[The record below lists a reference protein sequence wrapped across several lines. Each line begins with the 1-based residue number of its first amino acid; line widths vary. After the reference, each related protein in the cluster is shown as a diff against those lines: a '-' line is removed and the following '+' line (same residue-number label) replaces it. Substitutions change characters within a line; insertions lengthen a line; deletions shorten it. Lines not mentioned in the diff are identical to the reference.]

1 MITMTK
7 DVFDAG
13 NSTNNDHDKDV
24 FKDDVKEDND
34 EKVVRHENHAG
45 ADDEDGCTDLIVY
58 KFNRKNDIY
67 NTFVI

>member
-34 EKVVRHENHAG
+34 EKVVMHENHAG
-45 ADDEDGCTDLIVY
+45 ADDEDGCTDLIV
-58 KFNRKNDIY
+58 
-67 NTFVI
+67 